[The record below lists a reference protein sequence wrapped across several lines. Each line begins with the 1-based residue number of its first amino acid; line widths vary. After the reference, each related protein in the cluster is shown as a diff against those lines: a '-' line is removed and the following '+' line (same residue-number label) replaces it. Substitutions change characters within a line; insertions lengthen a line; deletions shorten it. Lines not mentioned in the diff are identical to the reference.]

1 VLTCVVSVE
10 DITFDHVPN
19 PQHPAIHTDAII
31 ECQVSG
37 QPQPQVSWKY
47 NKRPL
52 ELGGY

>member
-1 VLTCVVSVE
+1 MRAVSAE

-37 QPQPQVSWKY
+37 QPEPLVSWKY
-47 NKRPL
+47 NSKSINL
-52 ELGGY
+52 TGLY